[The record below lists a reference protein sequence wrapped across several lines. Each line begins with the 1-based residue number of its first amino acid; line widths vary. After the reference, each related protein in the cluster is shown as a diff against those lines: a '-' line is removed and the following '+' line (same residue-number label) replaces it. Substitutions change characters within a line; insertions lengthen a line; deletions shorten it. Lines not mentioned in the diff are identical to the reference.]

1 MVKNPYCVSVVVP
14 TYKRPDMLV
23 QCLTALLEQE
33 FDATAYEVIIV
44 DDAASDETRQ
54 MVTWWSERVRPRGKT
69 LRYVA
74 MTGRMHGPAAARN
87 AGWRVAHGEI
97 IAFTD
102 DDCIPTSQWL
112 RAGVEAFTPDVIGAA
127 GRLIMPLRS
136 TPTDY
141 ERNAAQLAHSEFI
154 TANCF
159 YRRACLAAVGGFDE
173 RFSAAWREDTDLFF
187 TLYKGSF
194 ATNALQGTEDKA
206 VPIRGTFAYAPGA
219 VVIHPIR
226 PARWG
231 ISLSQQRK
239 SMYNAL
245 LYKKHPELYRQK
257 VQAAPPWR
265 YYGIAGALL
274 AWIGA
279 ILGKKQ
285 GLAFGAAC
293 LWMLLT
299 GNFCLQRLRQTSRH
313 PGHVAEMLVT
323 SALIPPLAIFWR
335 LRGAMKFRVWFL

>member
-1 MVKNPYCVSVVVP
+1 MVKNTYCVSVVVP
-14 TYKRPDMLV
+14 TYKRPHMLEH
-23 QCLTALLEQE
+23 CLAALLEQD

-44 DDAASDETRQ
+44 DDAASDETRRL
-54 MVTWWSERVRPRGKT
+54 VACWSERVRRCGKT

-74 MTGRMHGPAAARN
+74 MIGCMHGPAAARN
-87 AGWRVAHGEI
+87 VGWRAAHGEI

-112 RAGVEAFTPDVIGAA
+112 RAGVEAFTPDVIGVA

-141 ERNAAQLAHSEFI
+141 ERNAAHLGHSEFI

-159 YRRACLAAVGGFDE
+159 YRRECLAAVGGFDE

-194 ATNALQGTEDKA
+194 APNPLPGTEDKA
-206 VPIRGTFAYAPGA
+206 VSIRGTFAYAPEA

-245 LYKKHPELYRQK
+245 LYKKHPDLYRQK
-257 VQAAPPWR
+257 IQAAPPWR
-265 YYGIAGALL
+265 YYGIVGALL
-274 AWIGA
+274 VWMGA
-279 ILGKKQ
+279 MLSRNQ
-285 GLAFGAAC
+285 SLAFGAAC

-299 GNFCLQRLRQTSRH
+299 ASFCLQRLRQTSRQ

-323 SALIPPLAIFWR
+323 STLIPPLAIFWR
-335 LRGAMKFRVWFL
+335 LRGAIKFRVWFL